1 MLSKRFL
8 PPAIV
13 RWSASPAESERQASS
28 RSDRASDYGLH
39 ICSPSRELEAAAP
52 PVQGVERL
60 DEAGCSPDQGV
71 AWLEGLSSPDQ
82 VARQGHRCWPAS
94 DSPPRLP
101 NHAPALGSSHLRR
114 QTIAPSA
121 RLQRSPF
128 LPSSSASASEPRQAK
143 PLASELAISERHEEP
158 RTHGDAGARLQ
169 RPGAHHRRRQG
180 DDRQLQVGRQLGLAL
195 PAARERAAR
204 RRDTEASC
212 HAGAAVP
219 HVRGHCQLPAALP
232 SYAPDPP
239 RSPLHER
246 SGCLQGSG
254 LNQGRVQ
261 GMGEG

>member
-1 MLSKRFL
+1 MSAEHLRKF
-8 PPAIV
+8 V
-13 RWSASPAESERQASS
+13 RWSSSPAESERQASS
-28 RSDRASDYGLH
+28 RSDDPLLNNGLR

-219 HVRGHCQLPAALP
+219 HVRGHRQLPAALP
-232 SYAPDPP
+232 SCAPGPP

-261 GMGEG
+261 GLDWG